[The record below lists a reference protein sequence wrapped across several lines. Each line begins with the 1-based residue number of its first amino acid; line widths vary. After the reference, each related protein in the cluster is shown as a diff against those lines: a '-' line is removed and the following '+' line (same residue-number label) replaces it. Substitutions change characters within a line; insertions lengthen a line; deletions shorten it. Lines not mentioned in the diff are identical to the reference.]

1 MSTQTNPTRP
11 SLTWL
16 ERIFIIFGLGMMV
29 IIGVL
34 GAKGLLSLVSSFT
47 ATATKSYWFISR
59 SGGVLAYLLLTFSVL
74 WGLMQS
80 GAILRPIIS
89 PVLALGMH
97 NFLSWAALVM
107 VALHAL
113 ILMGDGFIKMELV
126 HLFIPFVA
134 PYQPFW
140 VGLGV
145 IGFYLAFFLSLS
157 FYARRYIGQK
167 TFRYFHYLSYL
178 TFILV
183 TLHSLGSGTDS
194 NYLLVLYVL
203 SAGAVIN
210 LTFWRFA
217 NARRAKRQFHYQKI
231 S

>member
-1 MSTQTNPTRP
+1 MSTRTHLTRP

-16 ERIFIIFGLGMMV
+16 ELIFIIIGLGTMV
-29 IIGVL
+29 VIGAL
-34 GAKGLLSLVSSFT
+34 GVEGLVSLVRSFATT
-47 ATATKSYWFISR
+47 AAKSYWFVSR
-59 SGGVLAYLLLTFSVL
+59 ASGVLAYLLLTLSVL

-80 GAILRPIIS
+80 GAILRPIIP

-97 NFLSWAALVM
+97 NFLSWAALIM

-113 ILMGDGFIKMELV
+113 ILLGDGFIKMGLV
-126 HLFIPFVA
+126 HLFIPFIA

-145 IGFYLAFFLSLS
+145 IAFYLALLLSLS

-167 TFRYFHYLSYL
+167 TFRHFHYISYL
-178 TFILV
+178 AFILV
-183 TLHSLGSGTDS
+183 TLHGLVSGTDS
-194 NYLLVLYVL
+194 SHLLVLYVL
-203 SAGAVIN
+203 SAGAVIT

-217 NARRAKRQFHYQKI
+217 NTRQAKVQVH
-231 S
+231 